1 MADISTVVWLQSVKS
16 AKSRARQMEEW
27 DNEQIDRKINPQMDN
42 VQTK

>member
-16 AKSRARQMEEW
+16 AKIRARQMEEW